1 MSAKDSATQKKMYGS
16 GNTTLI
22 ISNDDMND
30 LMKIVTTLEE
40 HDILLK
46 GRTKTIKNETK
57 EQKGSFLSMLLGT
70 LGASLLDN
78 LLTGKG
84 MYRIGQEMYGTGYG
98 LKKIN
103 SILSFNKF

>member
-1 MSAKDSATQKKMYGS
+1 MYGS

-22 ISNDDMND
+22 ISNDDMKD
-30 LMKIVTTLEE
+30 LIKIVTALEE

-46 GRTKTIKNETK
+46 GISKTTKNETK
-57 EQKGSFLSMLLGT
+57 EQKGGFLSILVGT

-84 MYRIGQEMYGTGYG
+84 LYRTVQGMYKTGYG
-98 LKKIN
+98 LKYKIY
-103 SILSFNKF
+103 SISSIDKF